1 MVDNQWN
8 YGVESKVYSCN
19 NCLNPIA
26 FSKDLLS
33 KAFVAK
39 SGRAAMF
46 GKTMN
51 VTVGEKILK
60 QLMTGQFTVG
70 EIYCAKCGQVLGW
83 KYFQAHEQKQAYKE
97 GKFILELAKLV
108 KSA

>member
-1 MVDNQWN
+1 MAN
-8 YGVESKVYSCN
+8 ESRVYSCN
-19 NCLNPIA
+19 NCLNPVA
-26 FSKDLLS
+26 FSKHLLS

-46 GKTMN
+46 GETMN
-51 VTVGEKILK
+51 VTVGEKTVK
-60 QLMTGQFTVG
+60 KLMTGDFTVG

-83 KYFQAHEQKQAYKE
+83 KYFQAHQPNQVYKE